1 MAAGVNGGTSVKV
14 NVLFVVACV
23 MLITFALIFLFCLGA
38 AFSSLGDDQ
47 WRALG
52 MAGVICL
59 PCLMGL
65 LMLQD
70 ALELE

>member
-1 MAAGVNGGTSVKV
+1 MKV
-14 NVLFVVACV
+14 NVPFVIACV
-23 MLITFALIFLFCLGA
+23 MLITFALIFLFFLGA
-38 AFSSLGDDQ
+38 AFSSQGDDQ
-47 WRALG
+47 WRFLG
-52 MAGVICL
+52 VAGVICL